1 MSQENVEVIRGLVDA
16 WNHGNREGWLAPSHP
31 DIEWSSAVL
40 RQVEGAD
47 AAVYRGRAEI
57 GKFWDEWHELWTL
70 EIEASEIRDLGD
82 TVLVLALLRT
92 QGKSSGVEVER
103 SIGYVFQFEDGLVR
117 RATAYMT
124 PEEAIEA
131 AGLEE

>member
-47 AAVYRGRAEI
+47 AAAYRGRAEI

-117 RATAYMT
+117 RGVRH
-124 PEEAIEA
+124 I
-131 AGLEE
+131 

>member
-1 MSQENVEVIRGLVDA
+1 MSQENVEVIRGLIEA
-16 WNHGNREGWLAPSHP
+16 WNSGNREGWLAPTHP
-31 DIEWSSAVL
+31 DIEWSSAIL
-40 RQVEGAD
+40 RHVEGAD

-70 EIEASEIRDLGD
+70 EIEVSEIRDLGD

-92 QGKSSGVEVER
+92 QGKSSGAEVER
-103 SIGYVFQFEDGLVR
+103 SIGYVFQFEDGAVR

-124 PEEAIEA
+124 PEEALEA
-131 AGLEE
+131 VGLRE